1 MSALPAFPSGM
12 RKPLALRRGQR
23 IGLIAPAAPVTDDE
37 IAHSVARLRCL
48 GVEPV
53 VGRHAAARHGYLAG
67 SDAERADDFNCMARD
82 PSIRA
87 IVALRGGYGTT
98 RILEHVDY
106 AAIAADP
113 KIVLGF
119 SDVTALLDAVAQR
132 SAVVT
137 FHGPV
142 AAREEYFDETARSY
156 VERACMSLEPIG
168 TLDAVAATT
177 VRGGRA
183 QGRIA
188 GGNLSVVTSLLG
200 TPWAPALH
208 EALFLLEEVDEEPY
222 RIDRMLTQ
230 LRLAGALERV
240 RGVLV
245 GGLTRCEPKAGS
257 GETAEQVGVELLSG
271 VDRPVL
277 CGIPSGHVPHQWVL
291 PIGLEATLDAEARTL
306 TFSEPA
312 VRA

>member
-1 MSALPAFPSGM
+1 MSALPAFPARM
-12 RKPLALRRGQR
+12 RKPLALRRGER
-23 IGLIAPAAPVTDDE
+23 VGLIAPAAPVTDDE
-37 IAHSVARLRCL
+37 IVQSAARVRSL

-53 VGRHAAARHGYLAG
+53 VGRHAAARRGYLAG
-67 SDAERADDFNCMARD
+67 SDEERADDFNCMARD

-87 IVALRGGYGTT
+87 IVALRGGYGTM

-106 AAIAADP
+106 GAIAADP

-132 SAVVT
+132 SAVIT

-142 AAREEYFDETARSY
+142 AREEYFDEVARSY

-168 TLDAVAATT
+168 TLAALAATT
-177 VRGGRA
+177 VRGGSAR
-183 QGRIA
+183 GRIA
-188 GGNLSVVTSLLG
+188 GGNLSIVASLLG
-200 TPWAPALH
+200 SPWAPALR
-208 EALFLLEEVDEEPY
+208 EALLLLEDVDEEPY

-230 LRLAGALERV
+230 LRLAGAIEAA
-240 RGVLV
+240 RGVIV
-245 GGLTRCEPKAGS
+245 GGLTRCEPKADSQG
-257 GETAEQVGVELLSG
+257 TAEEVVAERLSG
-271 VDRPVL
+271 WDRPVL

-291 PIGLEATLDAEARTL
+291 PIGLEATLDADARTL